1 MTDKE
6 KSINETP
13 ENEINKISIWERDN
27 LTQTLIF
34 GSDEKVLS
42 KEDKE
47 MLVWGTFWI
56 EYYGEI
62 DYYKI
67 TGIRSYDGSV
77 EMNNLKPTW
86 PEIRWDENE
95 LADILRE
102 WWYNLIH
109 EWRSGFASRNSYIIT
124 REDKKE
130 KKSAPLLIVGNDV
143 VWTGKIYE
151 GKALAESEVQAA
163 KDALEAAKK
172 ELQNR
177 RNEKMKAY
185 IEETKKGD
193 ISIISVW
200 WWPED
205 FSFWE
210 IPENYE
216 IISERRTACTQDYRR
231 NISHTYE
238 VILIDKAIFQ
248 GKWFVKIQVPDEYK
262 GIVIGKW
269 WSKIR
274 GLSEKFACTISV
286 K

>member
-1 MTDKE
+1 MIEEK
-6 KSINETP
+6 KSINESS
-13 ENEINKISIWERDN
+13 ENSDARDDGGKSEG
-27 LTQTLIF
+27 LTQTLTF
-34 GSDEKVLS
+34 GLEEKILS
-42 KEDKE
+42 KEEQEK
-47 MLVWGTFWI
+47 LIWWTFWI
-56 EYYGEI
+56 E
-62 DYYKI
+62 DCWSTQYYKVMWVSSRKNSLDI
-67 TGIRSYDGSV
+67 KN
-77 EMNNLKPTW
+77 EEPEW
-86 PEIRWDENE
+86 PSISCDQTE

-102 WWYNLIH
+102 WWYTLIK

-124 REDKKE
+124 GKEIKE
-130 KKSAPLLIVGNDV
+130 KKSAPLIIMGTDI

-151 GKALAESEVQAA
+151 REILAGSEVQIA
-163 KDALEAAKK
+163 KDALEEAKK
-172 ELQNR
+172 QLKNR
-177 RNEKMKAY
+177 RHKKMKAY
-185 IEETKKGD
+185 IEESKKGD

-205 FSFWE
+205 FSFGE

-216 IISERRTACTQDYRR
+216 IISEKRTACTQDYRR

-274 GLSEKFACTISV
+274 GLSEKFTCTISIR
-286 K
+286 